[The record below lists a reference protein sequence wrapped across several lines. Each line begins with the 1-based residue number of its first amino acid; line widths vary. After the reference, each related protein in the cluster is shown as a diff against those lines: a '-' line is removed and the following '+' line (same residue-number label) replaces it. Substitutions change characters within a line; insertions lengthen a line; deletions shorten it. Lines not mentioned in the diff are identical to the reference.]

1 MDIQVERWQGF
12 FEVIAPHLDERRRR
26 LVMAA
31 QARLFGRGGVSLIA
45 KLAGVS
51 RPTVYAGMAEL
62 GAPPAAMEPWRVRRK
77 GGGRK
82 PATATDTTLIGELEK
97 LVEPVT
103 RGDPEGPLRWTCKSL
118 RVLSTELRKT
128 GHRASPPLVM
138 RVLRGLGY
146 SLQANRKTNEGGHH
160 ADRDLQFQFIN
171 SLAEAFMACGQPVV
185 SVDAKKKELVGEFK
199 NGGREYRPKGDP
211 EKVGVYDFVTE
222 QGRATP
228 FGVLD
233 LARNEGW
240 VSVGTDHDTAEFA
253 ANTVLA
259 WWRQMGRDAYP
270 GATRLLIT
278 ADGGGS
284 NGARVRL
291 WKIGLQ
297 RIADETGLEV
307 WMSHFPPGTSKWNK
321 IEHRMFSYVS
331 NNWRGKP
338 LVSHE
343 VIVNL
348 IAATTTRK
356 GLKIRCALDTTRY
369 ATGRKVTDQE
379 VAGLNLT
386 RFDFHGDWNYMF
398 APA

>member
-1 MDIQVERWQGF
+1 MQTIS
-12 FEVIAPHLDERRRR
+12 PHLDERRRR
-26 LVMAA
+26 LVLAA
-31 QARLFGRGGVSLIA
+31 QARLMGRGGVSLVA
-45 KLAGVS
+45 RMAGVS
-51 RPTVYAGMAEL
+51 RPTVYAGLAEL
-62 GAPPAAMEPWRVRRK
+62 GARPAPVSSTRVRK
-77 GGGRK
+77 EGGGRK
-82 PATATDTTLIGELEK
+82 PATATDATLLSDLER

-103 RGDPEGPLRWTCKSL
+103 RGDPESPLRWTCKSL
-118 RVLSTELRKT
+118 RALSDELAKM
-128 GHRASPPLVM
+128 GHRASASLVM
-138 RVLRGLGY
+138 RLLHRLGY
-146 SLQANRKTNEGGHH
+146 SLQANRKTNEGGDH
-160 ADRDLQFQFIN
+160 ADRDLQFEFIN
-171 SLAEAFMACGQPVV
+171 SLAEAFIAQHQPVV

-211 EKVGVYDFVTE
+211 EKVSVYDFVTD

-253 ANTVLA
+253 ANSVLA
-259 WWRQMGRDAYP
+259 WWSHMGRDAYP
-270 GATRLLIT
+270 QASRLLVT

-291 WKIGLQ
+291 WKVGLQ

-307 WMSHFPPGTSKWNK
+307 WMCHFPPGTSKWNK
-321 IEHRMFSYVS
+321 IEHRMFSFIS
-331 NNWRGKP
+331 KNWRGKP

-356 GLKIRCALDTTRY
+356 GLKIRCALDLAKYPT
-369 ATGRKVTDQE
+369 ARKVSDE
-379 VAGLNLT
+379 EIRELNIT
-386 RFDFHGDWNYMF
+386 RFDFHGEWNYML
-398 APA
+398 APKIPKTVNVI